1 MTFTTGNCTR
11 FLLLARQASRSIHP
25 INDSGPSTHFF
36 ALESPSDLTA
46 LLNSEI
52 GESQDIKQR
61 VISIHSRPSSL
72 VEVDGEVVE
81 THLRHQRRY
90 PNSVLVELQ
99 HLVKPPDNQR
109 NSTIYLGSTSIRLD
123 VT

>member
-11 FLLLARQASRSIHP
+11 FLLLARQASRFIPP
-25 INDSGPSTHFF
+25 INAGPSTHFF
-36 ALESPSDLTA
+36 ALESPTDLTA

-81 THLRHQRRY
+81 THLRRQRRY

-99 HLVKPPDNQR
+99 HLVKSPDNQG
-109 NSTIYLGSTSIRLD
+109 NSIIYLGSTRIRLD